1 MSRHVNNVRYV
12 RWIETARIRYAESLE
27 LPGGQVRGM
36 LVSPYYAP
44 WIDVYESSLELHDL
58 DSRREEGSKRG
69 KRKRGEARTKR
80 VHVEEG

>member
-36 LVSPYYAP
+36 LVSL
-44 WIDVYESSLELHDL
+44 STLHVDFPSQSKEKEVNEKQ
-58 DSRREEGSKRG
+58 DNGSEKEND
-69 KRKRGEARTKR
+69 RKRGGRGQRSEREADI
-80 VHVEEG
+80 